1 MAYRKRQ
8 RDIFGGQIPHH
19 TNQPSLQR
27 VFILQDLHTY
37 VEQ

>member
-8 RDIFGGQIPHH
+8 RDISGGQIAHH
-19 TNQPSLQR
+19 TNQPSLQQ

-37 VEQ
+37 V